1 MPIRKLE
8 NVHRVLDGKEP
19 ITPDMQQNLAAILAD
34 VIAELKAKE
43 HKPGPHPAD
52 APPTIPPVGAGG

>member
-1 MPIRKLE
+1 MSIRKLE

-19 ITPDMQQNLAAILAD
+19 ITSEMQQNLAAILAD

-43 HKPGPHPAD
+43 HKPGPIAAD
-52 APPTIPPVGAGG
+52 VPPEGPPGHH